1 MMKEKWQQLSLREK
15 RLVILT
21 SIVVLITLVYLLIWE
36 PLQDGIQTSRVRIK
50 AQNDTLV
57 QMRDLAAEAR
67 QLISAQR
74 QAGAKT
80 RSSSSLLVIIERTAQ
95 EKNLKSRLQKVQPEG
110 QDGVRVWVENASF
123 DQLIDWLALLENK
136 NTIYVSEIIIERQKE
151 PGRINSRILLRVAT

>member
-1 MMKEKWQQLSLREK
+1 MKEKWQQLSLREK
-15 RLVILT
+15 RLVIIT
-21 SIVVLITLVYLLIWE
+21 SIVVLITLVYFLFWE

-57 QMRDLAAEAR
+57 QIRNLAAEAR
-67 QLISAQR
+67 QLMAAQR
-74 QAGAKT
+74 QAGANT
-80 RSSSSLLVIIERTAQ
+80 RTSSSLLVIIERTAQ

-123 DQLIDWLALLENK
+123 DQLIEWLALLENK